1 MISFSSRHW
10 EHQEQWPSATV
21 VTENALK
28 IEVRETLVVFKEIQ
42 RLVLNCHSHLVNEV
56 GPDTAQKIK
65 QRKP

>member
-1 MISFSSRHW
+1 MISFFWRHW
-10 EHQEQWPSATV
+10 EHQEQRPSATV

-28 IEVRETLVVFKEIQ
+28 IEVREILVVFEEIQ